1 MLGRIISV
9 PLALI
14 LALPVGSQSLSDGS
28 VPSNLLP
35 WWQTGRHATSSS
47 DSSDLS
53 DLSPTAAQS
62 YSQSPQ
68 NIRTGIEFPK
78 MRLGRVAVVSAP
90 LIAEGLVA
98 KKLDGRF
105 RGLRNDYIPDF
116 KKSADDYLQ
125 YSPLAVMV
133 GLKAFGVEGRS
144 SWGRMAVSDAF
155 SAVLTAG
162 IVGTLKNTTNVTRP
176 DGSDD
181 RSFPSGHTA
190 TAFMTAT
197 MLTKEYGSVSPWI
210 GVGAYFVAAATGLMR
225 VANNKHWLSD
235 VLTGAGVGI
244 LATEAG
250 YWITDLIF
258 KDKGLS
264 ATYADYPDDVSP
276 STSFLGLYLGV
287 NLPLS
292 DYDIDE
298 TNEFRTSTGST
309 AGLEGAWF
317 PWRHFGIG
325 GRFTAT
331 NTLIFTDDDE
341 AKNSFDAVSFS
352 GGGYFSLPLSSFW
365 SAGAK
370 LLGGYVRPKLSLA
383 GKTVPLAGGFTFGTG
398 MSLSFKVNSSYGMR
412 LFLDYNLLPPHSKS
426 SNEYMNMLTLG
437 TSFVV
442 LL

>member
-1 MLGRIISV
+1 MLGRIIAALIA
-9 PLALI
+9 LALS
-14 LALPVGSQSLSDGS
+14 LPAGSQNLSDGS
-28 VPSNLLP
+28 AQSSPLP
-35 WWQTGRHATSSS
+35 WWQTGRHASSSS
-47 DSSDLS
+47 DSSS
-53 DLSPTAAQS
+53 LSPAAARA
-62 YSQSPQ
+62 YSQMPQ
-68 NIRTGIEFPK
+68 NNRKGVGFPRT
-78 MRLGRVAVVSAP
+78 RLGRVVVISAP

-105 RGLRNDYIPDF
+105 KGLRNDYIPDF
-116 KKSADDYLQ
+116 RKSADDYLQ

-155 SAVLTAG
+155 SAALTAG

-176 DGSDD
+176 DGSNNK
-181 RSFPSGHTA
+181 SFPSGHTA
-190 TAFMTAT
+190 TAFMAAT
-197 MLTKEYGSVSPWI
+197 MLTKEYGDLSPWVGI
-210 GVGAYFVAAATGLMR
+210 GAYSVASATGLMR

-264 ATYADYPDDVSP
+264 ASCLNSQDEGEANA
-276 STSFLGLYLGV
+276 SFLSLYLGV

-298 TNEFRTSTGST
+298 NNEFRTSTGST

-317 PWRHFGIG
+317 PCQNVGVG
-325 GRFTAT
+325 GRFTAS
-331 NTLIFTDDDE
+331 NTLVITEDDE
-341 AKNSFDAVSFS
+341 AKNSFDAVSFC
-352 GGGYFSLPLSSFW
+352 GGGYFSLPLSSWW

-370 LLGGYVRPKLSLA
+370 LLGGYVRYPKLSLA
-383 GKTVPLAGGFTFGTG
+383 GKTVPAAGGLTFGTG
-398 MSLSFKVNSSYGMR
+398 VSLSFKANSSYGMK
-412 LFLDYNLLPPHSKS
+412 LFLDYNLLPSHSKS
-426 SNEYMNMLTLG
+426 SYEYMNMLTLG

>member
-1 MLGRIISV
+1 M
-9 PLALI
+9 
-14 LALPVGSQSLSDGS
+14 
-28 VPSNLLP
+28 
-35 WWQTGRHATSSS
+35 
-47 DSSDLS
+47 
-53 DLSPTAAQS
+53 
-62 YSQSPQ
+62 
-68 NIRTGIEFPK
+68 
-78 MRLGRVAVVSAP
+78 AVVSAP

-105 RGLRNDYIPDF
+105 KGLRNDYIPDF

-125 YSPLAVMV
+125 YSPLVVMV
-133 GLKAFGVEGRS
+133 GLKALGVESRS
-144 SWGRMAVSDAF
+144 SWERMAVSDAI
-155 SAVLTAG
+155 SAVLMAG

-210 GVGAYFVAAATGLMR
+210 GVGAYSVAAATGLMR

-276 STSFLGLYLGV
+276 STSFFGLYLGV

-331 NTLIFTDDDE
+331 NTLINE

-352 GGGYFSLPLSSFW
+352 GGAYFSLPLSSFW

-370 LLGGYVRPKLSLA
+370 LLGGYVRYPKLNLA
-383 GKTVPLAGGFTFGTG
+383 GKTVPSAGGFTFGPACLCP
-398 MSLSFKVNSSYGMR
+398 SRSI
-412 LFLDYNLLPPHSKS
+412 P
-426 SNEYMNMLTLG
+426 LTE
-437 TSFVV
+437 
-442 LL
+442 

>member
-14 LALPVGSQSLSDGS
+14 LALPVGSQNLSDGS
-28 VPSNLLP
+28 AQSSPLP
-35 WWQTGRHATSSS
+35 YWQTGRHASSLS
-47 DSSDLS
+47 DSSS
-53 DLSPTAAQS
+53 LSPAAARA
-62 YSQSPQ
+62 YSQMPQ
-68 NIRTGIEFPK
+68 NSRVGVGFPRT
-78 MRLGRVAVVSAP
+78 RLGRVVVISAP

-133 GLKAFGVEGRS
+133 GLKALGVEGRS
-144 SWGRMAVSDAF
+144 SWGRMAVSDAI
-155 SAVLTAG
+155 SAVLMAG

-181 RSFPSGHTA
+181 GSFPSGHT
-190 TAFMTAT
+190 
-197 MLTKEYGSVSPWI
+197 
-210 GVGAYFVAAATGLMR
+210 AATGLMR

-276 STSFLGLYLGV
+276 STSFLGLYLGA

-370 LLGGYVRPKLSLA
+370 LLGGYVRYPKLSLA
-383 GKTVPLAGGFTFGTG
+383 GKTVPSAGGFTFGTG

-412 LFLDYNLLPPHSKS
+412 LFLDYNILPPHSKS

>member
-1 MLGRIISV
+1 MLGRIIF
-9 PLALI
+9 AFI
-14 LALPVGSQSLSDGS
+14 AFTLALPAGSQSRSGS
-28 VPSNLLP
+28 SAV
-35 WWQTGRHATSSS
+35 
-47 DSSDLS
+47 SDL
-53 DLSPTAAQS
+53 PAAAAQA
-62 YSQSPQ
+62 YSQMCQGFGQRS
-68 NIRTGIEFPK
+68 EFPRT
-78 MRLGRVAVVSAP
+78 RLGNVAVVSAP

-105 RGLRNDYIPDF
+105 KGLRNDYISDF
-116 KKSADDYLQ
+116 RKSADDYLQ
-125 YSPLAVMV
+125 YSPFAVMV
-133 GLKAFGVEGRS
+133 GLKALGVESRS
-144 SWGRMAVSDAF
+144 SWGRMVVSDAF
-155 SAVLTAG
+155 SAALMAG

-176 DGSDD
+176 DGSNNK
-181 RSFPSGHTA
+181 SFPSGHTA

-197 MLTKEYGSVSPWI
+197 MLTKEYGCVSPWI
-210 GVGAYFVAAATGLMR
+210 GVGSYSVAAATGLMR

-264 ATYADYPDDVSP
+264 ASYFDGHDDEATSV
-276 STSFLGLYLGV
+276 SFLSLYLGV

-292 DYDIDE
+292 DYDINE
-298 TNEFRTSTGST
+298 ANEFRTSTGST

-317 PWRHFGIG
+317 PWRNFGFG
-325 GRFTAT
+325 GRFTAS
-331 NTLIFTDDDE
+331 NTLIIAEDNE

-352 GGGYFSLPLSSFW
+352 GGGYFSLPLSSYW

-370 LLGGYVRPKLSLA
+370 LLGGYVRYPKLSLA
-383 GKTVPLAGGFTFGTG
+383 GKTIPAVGGVTFGTG
-398 MSLSFKVNSSYGMR
+398 VNLTFKANSSYGMR
-412 LFLDYNLLPPHSKS
+412 LFIDYNLLSPHSRTS
-426 SNEYMNMLTLG
+426 SEFMNMLTLG

>member
-9 PLALI
+9 LLALI
-14 LALPVGSQSLSDGS
+14 LALPAGSQSRSGS
-28 VPSNLLP
+28 SAVF
-35 WWQTGRHATSSS
+35 
-47 DSSDLS
+47 
-53 DLSPTAAQS
+53 DLSPAAAQA
-62 YSQSPQ
+62 YSQMPQ
-68 NIRTGIEFPK
+68 NIRNSAGFPK
-78 MRLGRVAVVSAP
+78 TRLGRVAVVSAP

-155 SAVLTAG
+155 SAALTAG

-176 DGSDD
+176 DGSNNK
-181 RSFPSGHTA
+181 SFPSGHTA
-190 TAFMTAT
+190 TAFMAAT
-197 MLTKEYGSVSPWI
+197 MLTKEYGDLSPWVGI
-210 GVGAYFVAAATGLMR
+210 GAYSVAAATGLMR

-264 ATYADYPDDVSP
+264 ASYLDIQEEGEASA
-276 STSFLGLYLGV
+276 SFLSLYLGV

-298 TNEFRTSTGST
+298 ANEFRTSTGST

-317 PWRHFGIG
+317 PCRNVGVG
-325 GRFTAT
+325 GRFTAS
-331 NTLIFTDDDE
+331 NTLVIAEDDE
-341 AKNSFDAVSFS
+341 AK
-352 GGGYFSLPLSSFW
+352 
-365 SAGAK
+365 K
-370 LLGGYVRPKLSLA
+370 LL
-383 GKTVPLAGGFTFGTG
+383 
-398 MSLSFKVNSSYGMR
+398 
-412 LFLDYNLLPPHSKS
+412 
-426 SNEYMNMLTLG
+426 
-437 TSFVV
+437 
-442 LL
+442 

>member
-1 MLGRIISV
+1 MFNRIISA
-9 PLALI
+9 LIALI
-14 LALPVGSQSLSDGS
+14 LALPAGSQI
-28 VPSNLLP
+28 
-35 WWQTGRHATSSS
+35 RS
-47 DSSDLS
+47 DSSVVSGLTS
-53 DLSPTAAQS
+53 EAART
-62 YSQSPQ
+62 YSQMHQSFGQ
-68 NIRTGIEFPK
+68 KSEFP
-78 MRLGRVAVVSAP
+78 RTQLGRVVVVSVP
-90 LIAEGLVA
+90 LIAEGLLA
-98 KKLDGRF
+98 KKLDKRF

-133 GLKAFGVEGRS
+133 GLKAFGVASRN

-155 SAVLTAG
+155 SAALMAG

-176 DGSDD
+176 DGSNNK
-181 RSFPSGHTA
+181 SFPSGHTA

-197 MLTKEYGSVSPWI
+197 MLTKEYGSVSPWV
-210 GVGAYFVAAATGLMR
+210 GVGAYSVAAATGLMR

-264 ATYADYPDDVSP
+264 ASYIDDQDFGEGDA
-276 STSFLGLYLGV
+276 SFLGLYLGV

-298 TNEFRTSTGST
+298 ANEFRTSTGST

-317 PWRHFGIG
+317 PWRHIGFG
-325 GRFTAT
+325 GRVTVS
-331 NTLIFTDDDE
+331 NTLIIDDDNE
-341 AKNSFDAVSFS
+341 AKNSFDSMS
-352 GGGYFSLPLSSFW
+352 LCGGPYFSVPLSSWW

-370 LLGGYVRPKLSLA
+370 VLGGYVRYPKLSLA
-383 GKTVPLAGGFTFGTG
+383 GKHVPAAGGFTLGTG
-398 MSLSFKVNSSYGMR
+398 LDLTFKANSSYGMR
-412 LFLDYNLLPPHSKS
+412 LFLDYILLPPHSRS
-426 SNEYMNMLTLG
+426 SYEHMNMLTLG

>member
-14 LALPVGSQSLSDGS
+14 LALPAGSQSLSDGS

-47 DSSDLS
+47 DSSDLSDLS

-125 YSPLAVMV
+125 YSPLVVMV

-144 SWGRMAVSDAF
+144 SWGRMAVSDAI

-181 RSFPSGHTA
+181 RSFPSGHT
-190 TAFMTAT
+190 
-197 MLTKEYGSVSPWI
+197 
-210 GVGAYFVAAATGLMR
+210 AATGLMR

-370 LLGGYVRPKLSLA
+370 LLGGYVRYPKLSLA
-383 GKTVPLAGGFTFGTG
+383 GKTVPSAGGFTFGTG

-426 SNEYMNMLTLG
+426 SNEYMNMLSLG

>member
-1 MLGRIISV
+1 
-9 PLALI
+9 
-14 LALPVGSQSLSDGS
+14 
-28 VPSNLLP
+28 
-35 WWQTGRHATSSS
+35 
-47 DSSDLS
+47 
-53 DLSPTAAQS
+53 
-62 YSQSPQ
+62 
-68 NIRTGIEFPK
+68 

-133 GLKAFGVEGRS
+133 GLKALGVESRS
-144 SWGRMAVSDAF
+144 SWERMAVSDAI
-155 SAVLTAG
+155 SAVLMAG

-210 GVGAYFVAAATGLMR
+210 GVGAYSVAAATGLMR

-264 ATYADYPDDVSP
+264 ATYSDYPDDVSP

-370 LLGGYVRPKLSLA
+370 LLGGYVRYPKLSLA
-383 GKTVPLAGGFTFGTG
+383 GKTVPSAGGFTFGTG